1 MQQRPWNWVRVE
13 AKAGRAPVGATLL
26 PHIGAAEGSTW
37 ARSGPAKSEAPEH
50 RSACFSQPE
59 RSQNC
64 QQSVLFNHVLEHS
77 PQPAHGQ
84 VQMLT
89 KSKLAMLTT
98 QQASE
103 SKRGVETR
111 NMTLFRRLADQEGR
125 LISQDNHLMGSGCQV
140 LL

>member
-1 MQQRPWNWVRVE
+1 M
-13 AKAGRAPVGATLL
+13 GG
-26 PHIGAAEGSTW
+26 
-37 ARSGPAKSEAPEH
+37 RSGPAKSGAEH
-50 RSACFSQPE
+50 RVSWIFFNLKGPRTVS
-59 RSQNC
+59 R
-64 QQSVLFNHVLEHS
+64 VLFNHVLEHS

-111 NMTLFRRLADQEGR
+111 NTLFRRLADQEGR
-125 LISQDNHLMGSGCQV
+125 LISQDNYSMAWMLWFLYRTQGRVGGGGEEIK
-140 LL
+140 